1 MKKRSVFAILMA
13 MFFLGVTLNVIADN
27 TSNSG
32 QATGSGGGQD
42 IRAISQSEVNGTFVP
57 E

>member
-1 MKKRSVFAILMA
+1 MKKRNVFAILMA
-13 MFFLGVTLNVIADN
+13 VFFLGVTLNVFSY

-32 QATGSGGGQD
+32 QATGSGGD
-42 IRAISQSEVNGTFVP
+42 ITGISSNDINGTFVP